1 MRQKHLIKN
10 TEPYKK
16 PLCGTRIKIKKI
28 RFNGLYGWEGRCISY
43 LTVLLPLTGV
53 VDPDKKLLA
62 ILIQT
67 GDGLK
72 LKHLYFCFVKIQ

>member
-43 LTVLLPLTGV
+43 LPVLLPLTGV
-53 VDPDKKLLA
+53 VDPDKKVLGSVVTDTLFFNV
-62 ILIQT
+62 IFNSEI
-67 GDGLK
+67 
-72 LKHLYFCFVKIQ
+72 